1 MTQPLRATIISD
13 ASYCHRSK
21 AAGYGTWISADG
33 IDRIRK
39 AGIIAG
45 SPANSTEAE
54 LKAVMI
60 GMWYAYRVGVRV
72 MLIQTDCLA
81 VVEVVNRSTT
91 PGQAAL
97 RRTLK
102 DAIEAHMPGVE
113 ISAKHV
119 KGHTTNED
127 ARSWVNRWCDYHAG
141 IHMRDER
148 ARRLGPKKKKGR
160 HPDAERFIAAVR
172 KQGGY

>member
-1 MTQPLRATIISD
+1 MTAPSLRATIISD

-39 AGIIAG
+39 AGTIKG
-45 SPANSTEAE
+45 SPNNSTEAE
-54 LKAVMI
+54 LKAAMI
-60 GMWYAYRVGVRV
+60 GMWHAYRAGVRI

-81 VVEVVNRSTT
+81 VVEVVNKSTS

-97 RRTLK
+97 RRILK
-102 DAIEAHMPGVE
+102 DAVDAYMPGIE
-113 ISAKHV
+113 IKAKHV

-141 IHMRDER
+141 IHMRNER
-148 ARRLGPKKKKGR
+148 LRRLGPKRSKSKRGN
-160 HPDAERFIAAVR
+160 H
-172 KQGGY
+172 